1 MTTTTDL
8 SNSSVMKRL
17 KHARLGS
24 DRRAFTLAELMLAIT
39 IGGIVLAGAATTV
52 NLWARSSVAVGN
64 YADMSGTCRRA
75 LDIFASDVRMAN
87 DVSVSTA
94 NTFTFTAF
102 DSGTSSVT
110 VSYVFDD
117 ANDTVTRTYDG
128 TSRVILDNVE
138 KFGLTYSDLTLSAT
152 TNPLSLKVV
161 QIKAILQKKVINLS
175 NTDEIISARFML
187 RNRRVS
193 T

>member
-1 MTTTTDL
+1 
-8 SNSSVMKRL
+8 MKRA
-17 KHARLGS
+17 KHFRHRS

-94 NTFTFTAF
+94 DTFTFTAYG
-102 DSGTSSVT
+102 SGTSSVT

-117 ANDTVTRTYDG
+117 TNDTLTRTYDG
-128 TSRVILDNVE
+128 TSRVILENVE
-138 KFGLTYSDLTLSAT
+138 KFGLTYSDLTLSTT
-152 TNPLSLKVV
+152 TNPLSVKVV